1 MATISYTHDHE
12 TATGLITIDR
22 PERRGALHHAPHE
35 ELDEALD
42 LLGRDEPRAVVVWGT
57 NDHFCSGADLSE
69 LEDLSFTRTLRGVLD
84 RLAGLEVPTIAAI
97 AGSCMGLGVQLAL
110 ACDIRLAAHD
120 ARFAVPVARLG
131 LMVDH
136 WTVARL
142 AAVFG
147 PSTARYMVLTADP
160 LDADRAFGLGA
171 VHRLV
176 EVDPEFGPGGTVL
189 AAARL
194 LAGQIAEL
202 APLSL
207 AGSKLGCD
215 LLESDG
221 GVLDPD
227 GRYLAAFE
235 RAWASDDLVEGRR
248 AFADRRPPVFRGE

>member
-1 MATISYTHDHE
+1 VATISYTHDDE

-22 PERRGALHHAPHE
+22 PERRNALNHDALEGLGAAI
-35 ELDEALD
+35 D
-42 LLGRDEPRAVVVWGT
+42 LIERDEPRAVVLWGT
-57 NDHFCSGADLSE
+57 GDHFCAGADLSE

-110 ACDIRLAAHD
+110 ACDIRLATHD
-120 ARFAVPVARLG
+120 ARFAVPVAKLG

-136 WTVARL
+136 WTVTRL

-147 PSTARYMVLTADP
+147 ASTARYLVLTADP

-194 LAGQIAEL
+194 LAEQVAVL

-215 LLESDG
+215 LLEPDG
-221 GVLDPD
+221 DLLDPG
-227 GRYLAAFE
+227 GRYRAAFE
-235 RAWASDDLVEGRR
+235 RAWASEDLVEGRR